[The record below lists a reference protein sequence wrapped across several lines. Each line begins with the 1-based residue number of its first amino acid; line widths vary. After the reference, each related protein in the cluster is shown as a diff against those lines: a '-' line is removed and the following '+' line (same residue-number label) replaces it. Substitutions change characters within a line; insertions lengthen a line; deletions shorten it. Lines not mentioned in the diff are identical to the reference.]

1 MPCIPA
7 QPQQRNP
14 GNGFGM
20 YACEQLCAQ
29 GDVRKMDL
37 TSMMKQARKIQEQV
51 QGLQDE
57 LANKT
62 VEATAG
68 GGMVRAVANGRQEI
82 ISVQIAPEIV
92 SPDDVAMLEDLV
104 SAAVNEALRSARA
117 LMQEEMTKITGGIR
131 IPGINA

>member
-1 MPCIPA
+1 
-7 QPQQRNP
+7 
-14 GNGFGM
+14 
-20 YACEQLCAQ
+20 
-29 GDVRKMDL
+29 MDL

-92 SPDDVAMLEDLV
+92 SPMMLPC
-104 SAAVNEALRSARA
+104 LRIS
-117 LMQEEMTKITGGIR
+117 
-131 IPGINA
+131 

>member
-1 MPCIPA
+1 
-7 QPQQRNP
+7 
-14 GNGFGM
+14 M